1 MKKFFVLVIM
11 LIFTLFAFADEWQ
24 DKYDTVNNYYT
35 NGNYEMGYKKAQEL
49 LDYTLNKYDSKSVE
63 AGHAYNILGLISK
76 KLDKFDESETYFNK
90 SITAFK
96 ASGDA
101 EKKNVAIVKTNLG
114 DLYFDYFYD
123 DLATENLLDA
133 VNWFEENNSYGDY
146 NENLIMPYYDLYQI
160 YEYAYDYPNAIK
172 YMKKMIEV
180 EEKTYGKNDTLVGVD
195 YRTLAWLYINS
206 DDYEGAQP
214 YFEKSLSVLKVNGG
228 YNNNQL
234 GVTYNDYGVLYDYTG
249 EYNKALE
256 YYKKATEVFE
266 KSKNNIELA
275 NTYNNMGLAYE
286 KLGKKSDAK
295 KYYQKAYDLS
305 KKENG
310 ENNEDTKKYKENLDR
325 VK

>member
-1 MKKFFVLVIM
+1 MKKFFALAVI
-11 LIFTLFAFADEWQ
+11 LFFSIFAFADKWQ
-24 DKYDTVNNYYT
+24 DKYDVVNNHYY
-35 NGNYEMGYKKAQEL
+35 NGDYEIGYEKGLEL
-49 LDYTLNKYDSKSVE
+49 LEYTLNEYGSKSVE
-63 AGHAYNILGLISK
+63 AAHAYNILGLISK
-76 KLDKFDESETYFNK
+76 KLDKFDDSESYFNK

-96 ASGDA
+96 ANGDA

-133 VNWFEENNSYGDY
+133 IKWFEENNTYGDY
-146 NENLIMPYYDLYQI
+146 NEDMIMPYYDLYQI
-160 YEYAYDYPNAIK
+160 YEYAYDYTNAII
-172 YMKKMIEV
+172 YIKKMINV

-195 YRTLAWLYINS
+195 YRTLAWLYIKS
-206 DDYEGAQP
+206 EDYDSAKP
-214 YFEKSLSVLKVNGG
+214 YFEKSLSVLKINGG

-234 GVTYNDYGVLYDYTG
+234 GVTYNDYGVLYDYTKK
-249 EYNKALE
+249 YNNALD
-256 YYKKATEVFE
+256 YYKKAVEIFE

-286 KLGKKSDAK
+286 KLDKKSDAK

-305 KKENG
+305 KKEKG
-310 ENNEDTKKYKENLDR
+310 ENNENTKEYKENLDR